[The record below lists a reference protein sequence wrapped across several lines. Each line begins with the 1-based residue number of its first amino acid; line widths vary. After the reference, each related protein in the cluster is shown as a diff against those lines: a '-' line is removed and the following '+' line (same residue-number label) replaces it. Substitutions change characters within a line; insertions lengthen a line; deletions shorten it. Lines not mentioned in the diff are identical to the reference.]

1 MFCGVTDKRQ
11 PGDFRSG
18 IADRDKRN
26 SRAGVLQGGRVGW
39 NGPHE
44 AVWWKRLQR
53 EAMARVPMR
62 LEGTLAARHK
72 SPAAGERGVKLLP
85 QGIDQWISSIA
96 VAGLLLVAAGAPL
109 HAAPGGG
116 SAGISARELVKDVVR
131 NETMAREH
139 PQNYYKFV
147 QKEIT
152 PQGSKTSI
160 RIETP
165 NGEIGVPVS
174 VNGKPPSQRQCRK
187 DVDSLKKLA
196 ADPQT
201 QHQQAQEQKEQNDRI
216 DKLMEAIP
224 QAFIF
229 RYKENPQ
236 GDGLKEITF
245 RPDPRFQPQTREA
258 ALLKGMQGTLWADP
272 ESQRLVKI
280 EGTLINSVNFG
291 WGFLASVHAG
301 GNFALQ
307 QSRVA
312 GGSWKATYLKVDLDG
327 SKLIFGQLHVHF
339 NDRSRSYVQL
349 PRPPSL
355 AEAVDML
362 EHSTTACR
370 EGKSESTTAQAQVQ

>member
-1 MFCGVTDKRQ
+1 MFCGVTDKRR

-18 IADRDKRN
+18 VADREKRN
-26 SRAGVLQGGRVGW
+26 SRAEVLQGGRVGW

-44 AVWWKRLQR
+44 AAWWKRLQR
-53 EAMARVPMR
+53 EATARVRMR
-62 LEGTLAARHK
+62 SEGTLVARHK
-72 SPAAGERGVKLLP
+72 SPAAGERSVKLLP

-96 VAGLLLVAAGAPL
+96 VLCLLLVAAGAPL
-109 HAAPGGG
+109 SAAPSGGPAG
-116 SAGISARELVKDVVR
+116 VSALELVKNVVR
-131 NETMAREH
+131 NETRAREH

-147 QKEIT
+147 QKETT

-165 NGEIGVPVS
+165 HGEIGVPVT
-174 VNGKPPSQRQCRK
+174 VNGKPPSQRQCSK

-196 ADPQT
+196 ADSQT
-201 QHQQAQEQKEQNDRI
+201 QQRQAQEQKEQNDRI

-224 QAFIF
+224 QAFVF

-236 GDGLKEITF
+236 DGALKEITF
-245 RPDPRFQPQTREA
+245 RPNPRFQPQSRET

-301 GNFALQ
+301 GHFALQ
-307 QSRVA
+307 QSRIA

-339 NDRSRSYVQL
+339 NDSSRSYVPL
-349 PRPPSL
+349 PKPPSI

-370 EGKSESTTAQAQVQ
+370 EGKSQSTTAQAQM